1 MNPPR
6 RPKRSRD
13 DLHALLIGT
22 GRAILREEGLGTGAE
37 ALTFKRVFDRV
48 ERDTG
53 LRLTNASVIRRVWA
67 NQADYQ
73 AEVLM
78 AIALDAGGSEVD
90 RTLDAV
96 APVFEG
102 LDLSTDEARWAAMRE
117 LCRVAGGAN
126 IEALRTSP
134 NWPSWIGV
142 WALATAGD
150 QPRRRRRIDAA
161 LLQGYESATDRF
173 EQTYLLVSSHLGFRL
188 RQSLTIR
195 QFAIAVGAL
204 AEGCALR
211 NRVDALNMEGIV
223 RPTGSGG
230 REQGWTLFAIGLEAL
245 VHQFLELDPDWS
257 PVEDEG

>member
-1 MNPPR
+1 
-6 RPKRSRD
+6 
-13 DLHALLIGT
+13 
-22 GRAILREEGLGTGAE
+22 
-37 ALTFKRVFDRV
+37 
-48 ERDTG
+48 
-53 LRLTNASVIRRVWA
+53 
-67 NQADYQ
+67 
-73 AEVLM
+73 
-78 AIALDAGGSEVD
+78 
-90 RTLDAV
+90 
-96 APVFEG
+96 
-102 LDLSTDEARWAAMRE
+102 
-117 LCRVAGGAN
+117 
-126 IEALRTSP
+126 
-134 NWPSWIGV
+134 
-142 WALATAGD
+142 LATAGD